1 MIKIIPAIDIIN
13 GHCVRLS
20 QGDYQRITDYSESP
34 AAMAEN
40 LEALGFKRLHVV
52 DLDGAR
58 SGKVINIKV
67 LKEITSRTNLIVDFG
82 GGIKSEEDLKNV
94 FEAGASAVSIGS
106 IAVSDPDI
114 VSLWADSFGA
124 EKFIISADVRDNIV
138 RTNGWTKDSGI
149 TLNQLIS
156 RYRNKNIRRVLCTDI
171 SRDGMLCG
179 SNIELYQTIM
189 EQFPDCKLIA
199 SGGISSLDD
208 IKKLDEAKIPAV
220 VIGKAIY
227 EQQINLEELAQTFIQ

>member
-20 QGDYQRITDYSESP
+20 QGDYQSITDYSESP

-40 LEALGFKRLHVV
+40 FEALGFKRLHVV

-58 SGKVINIKV
+58 SGKVINIKA

-138 RTNGWTKDSGI
+138 RTNGWTKNSGI

-156 RYRNKNIRRVLCTDI
+156 RYWNKNIRRILCTDI

-199 SGGISSLDD
+199 SGGISSLED

>member
-40 LEALGFKRLHVV
+40 FEALGFERLHVV

-58 SGKVINIKV
+58 SGKVINIKA

-179 SNIELYQTIM
+179 SNIELYKTIM

>member
-1 MIKIIPAIDIIN
+1 MLKIIPAIDIIN

-40 LEALGFKRLHVV
+40 FEALGFKRLHVV

-58 SGKVINIKV
+58 SGKVINIKA

-138 RTNGWTKDSGI
+138 RTNGWTKNSGI

>member
-40 LEALGFKRLHVV
+40 FEALGFKRLHVV

-58 SGKVINIKV
+58 SGKVINIKA

-94 FEAGASAVSIGS
+94 FEAGVSAVSIGS

-138 RTNGWTKDSGI
+138 RTNGWTKNSGI

>member
-40 LEALGFKRLHVV
+40 FEALGFKQLHVV

-58 SGKVINIKV
+58 SGKVINIKA

-138 RTNGWTKDSGI
+138 RTNGWTKNSGI

>member
-40 LEALGFKRLHVV
+40 FEALGFKRLHVV

-58 SGKVINIKV
+58 SGKVINIKA

-138 RTNGWTKDSGI
+138 RTNGWTRDSGI

-179 SNIELYQTIM
+179 SNIELYKTIM

>member
-20 QGDYQRITDYSESP
+20 QGDYQRITDYSKSP

-40 LEALGFKRLHVV
+40 FEALGFKRLHVV
-52 DLDGAR
+52 DLEGAR
-58 SGKVINIKV
+58 SGKVINIKA

-138 RTNGWTKDSGI
+138 RTNGWTKNSGI

-156 RYRNKNIRRVLCTDI
+156 RYWNKNIRRILCTDI

-199 SGGISSLDD
+199 SGGISSLED

>member
-34 AAMAEN
+34 AAMAEKF
-40 LEALGFKRLHVV
+40 EALGFKRLHVV

-58 SGKVINIKV
+58 SGKVINIKA

-138 RTNGWTKDSGI
+138 RTNGWTENSGI

-156 RYRNKNIRRVLCTDI
+156 RYWNKNIRRVLCTDI

>member
-1 MIKIIPAIDIIN
+1 
-13 GHCVRLS
+13 
-20 QGDYQRITDYSESP
+20 
-34 AAMAEN
+34 MAEN
-40 LEALGFKRLHVV
+40 FEALGFKRLHVV

-58 SGKVINIKV
+58 SGKVINIKA

-138 RTNGWTKDSGI
+138 RTNGWTKNSGI

-156 RYRNKNIRRVLCTDI
+156 RYWNKNIRRILCTDI

-199 SGGISSLDD
+199 SGGISSLED

>member
-40 LEALGFKRLHVV
+40 FEALGFKRLHVV

-58 SGKVINIKV
+58 SGKVINIKA

-156 RYRNKNIRRVLCTDI
+156 RYWNKNIRRVLCTDI

-179 SNIELYQTIM
+179 SNIELYKTIM

-208 IKKLDEAKIPAV
+208 I
-220 VIGKAIY
+220 
-227 EQQINLEELAQTFIQ
+227 

>member
-40 LEALGFKRLHVV
+40 FEALGFKRLHVV

-58 SGKVINIKV
+58 SGKVINIKA

-138 RTNGWTKDSGI
+138 RTNGWTKNSGI

-156 RYRNKNIRRVLCTDI
+156 RYRNKNIRHVLCTDI

-179 SNIELYQTIM
+179 SNIELYKTIM

>member
-1 MIKIIPAIDIIN
+1 MCTAVPR
-13 GHCVRLS
+13 RLPK
-20 QGDYQRITDYSESP
+20 DYRLQRKSRRY
-34 AAMAEN
+34 
-40 LEALGFKRLHVV
+40 GV

-58 SGKVINIKV
+58 SGKVINIKA

-138 RTNGWTKDSGI
+138 RTNGWTKNSGI

>member
-40 LEALGFKRLHVV
+40 FEALGFKRLHVV

-58 SGKVINIKV
+58 SGKVINIKA

-138 RTNGWTKDSGI
+138 RTNGWTENSGI

-156 RYRNKNIRRVLCTDI
+156 RYWNKNIRRVLCTDI

-179 SNIELYQTIM
+179 SNIELYQIIM

>member
-34 AAMAEN
+34 AAMAEKF
-40 LEALGFKRLHVV
+40 EALGFKRLHVV

-58 SGKVINIKV
+58 SGKVINIKA

-138 RTNGWTKDSGI
+138 RTNGWTENSGI

-156 RYRNKNIRRVLCTDI
+156 RYWNKNIRRVLCTDI

-179 SNIELYQTIM
+179 SNIELYKTIM

>member
-40 LEALGFKRLHVV
+40 FEALGFKRLHVV

-58 SGKVINIKV
+58 SGKVINIKA

-156 RYRNKNIRRVLCTDI
+156 RYWNKNIRRVLCTDI

>member
-40 LEALGFKRLHVV
+40 FEALGFKRLHVV

-58 SGKVINIKV
+58 SGKVINIKA

-156 RYRNKNIRRVLCTDI
+156 RYRNKNIRHVLCTDI

-179 SNIELYQTIM
+179 SNIELYKTIM
-189 EQFPDCKLIA
+189 EQFPACKLIA

>member
-20 QGDYQRITDYSESP
+20 QGDYQRITDYSKSP

-40 LEALGFKRLHVV
+40 FEALGFKRLHVV

-58 SGKVINIKV
+58 SGKVINIKA

-138 RTNGWTKDSGI
+138 RTNGWTKNSGI

-156 RYRNKNIRRVLCTDI
+156 RYRNKNIRRILCTDI

-199 SGGISSLDD
+199 SGGISSLED

>member
-20 QGDYQRITDYSESP
+20 QGDYQKITDYSKSP

-40 LEALGFKRLHVV
+40 FEALGFKRLHVV

-58 SGKVINIKV
+58 SGKVINIKA

-138 RTNGWTKDSGI
+138 RTNGWTKNSGI

-156 RYRNKNIRRVLCTDI
+156 RYRNKNIRHVLCTDI

-179 SNIELYQTIM
+179 SNIELYKTIM

>member
-40 LEALGFKRLHVV
+40 FEALGFKRLHVV

-58 SGKVINIKV
+58 SGKVINIKA
-67 LKEITSRTNLIVDFG
+67 LKEITSRTNLIVDIG

-138 RTNGWTKDSGI
+138 RTNGWTKNSGI

>member
-40 LEALGFKRLHVV
+40 FEALGFKRLHVV

-58 SGKVINIKV
+58 SGKVINIKA

-124 EKFIISADVRDNIV
+124 EKFIISADVRNNIV

-156 RYRNKNIRRVLCTDI
+156 RYWNKNIRRVLCTDI

-179 SNIELYQTIM
+179 SNIELYKTIM

>member
-20 QGDYQRITDYSESP
+20 QGDYQRITDYSKSP

-40 LEALGFKRLHVV
+40 FEALGFKRLHVV

-58 SGKVINIKV
+58 SGKVINIKA

-138 RTNGWTKDSGI
+138 RTNGWTKNSGI

-156 RYRNKNIRRVLCTDI
+156 RYWNKNIRRILCTDI

-189 EQFPDCKLIA
+189 EQFPDCKLSA
-199 SGGISSLDD
+199 SGGISSLED

>member
-1 MIKIIPAIDIIN
+1 MCTAVPR
-13 GHCVRLS
+13 RLPK
-20 QGDYQRITDYSESP
+20 DYRLQRKSRRYGRKFRGIGLQ
-34 AAMAEN
+34 AAACSRFRRRTFRKSN
-40 LEALGFKRLHVV
+40 KHKSTKGNNKPHKF
-52 DLDGAR
+52 
-58 SGKVINIKV
+58 NC
-67 LKEITSRTNLIVDFG
+67 RTNLIVDFG

-138 RTNGWTKDSGI
+138 RTNGWTKNSGI

-179 SNIELYQTIM
+179 SNIELYKTIM

>member
-40 LEALGFKRLHVV
+40 FEALGFKRLHVV

-58 SGKVINIKV
+58 SGKVINIKA

-114 VSLWADSFGA
+114 VLLWADSFGA

-138 RTNGWTKDSGI
+138 RTNGWTKNSGI

-179 SNIELYQTIM
+179 SNIELYKTIM

>member
-40 LEALGFKRLHVV
+40 FEALGFKRLHVV

-58 SGKVINIKV
+58 SGKVINIKA

-138 RTNGWTKDSGI
+138 RTNGWTKNSGI

-156 RYRNKNIRRVLCTDI
+156 RYWNKNIRRVLCTDI

>member
-40 LEALGFKRLHVV
+40 FEALGFKRLHVV

-58 SGKVINIKV
+58 SGKVINIKA

-138 RTNGWTKDSGI
+138 RTNGWTKNSGI

-189 EQFPDCKLIA
+189 EQLPDCKLIA

>member
-40 LEALGFKRLHVV
+40 FEALGFKRLHVV

-58 SGKVINIKV
+58 SGKVINIKA

-179 SNIELYQTIM
+179 SNIELYKTIM

>member
-40 LEALGFKRLHVV
+40 FEALGFKRLHVV

-58 SGKVINIKV
+58 SGKVINIKA

-138 RTNGWTKDSGI
+138 RTNGWTKNSSI

>member
-40 LEALGFKRLHVV
+40 FEALGFKRLHVV

-58 SGKVINIKV
+58 SGKVINIKA

-138 RTNGWTKDSGI
+138 RTNGWTKNSGI

-156 RYRNKNIRRVLCTDI
+156 RYRNKNIHRVLCTDI

>member
-40 LEALGFKRLHVV
+40 FEALGFKRLHVV

-58 SGKVINIKV
+58 SGKVINIKA

-138 RTNGWTKDSGI
+138 RTNGWTKNSGI

-227 EQQINLEELAQTFIQ
+227 EQQINLEELAQIFIQ

>member
-34 AAMAEN
+34 AAMAEKF
-40 LEALGFKRLHVV
+40 EALGFKRLHVV

-58 SGKVINIKV
+58 SGKVINIKA

-156 RYRNKNIRRVLCTDI
+156 RYWNKNIRHVLCTDI

-179 SNIELYQTIM
+179 SNIELYKTIM

>member
-40 LEALGFKRLHVV
+40 FEALGFKRLHVV

-58 SGKVINIKV
+58 SGKVINIKA

-94 FEAGASAVSIGS
+94 FEAGASVVSIGS

-156 RYRNKNIRRVLCTDI
+156 RYWNKNIRRVLCTDI

>member
-20 QGDYQRITDYSESP
+20 QGDYQRITDYSKSP

-40 LEALGFKRLHVV
+40 FEALGFKRLHVV

-58 SGKVINIKV
+58 SGKVINIKA

-124 EKFIISADVRDNIV
+124 EKFIISADVHDNIV
-138 RTNGWTKDSGI
+138 RTNGWTKNSGI

-156 RYRNKNIRRVLCTDI
+156 RYWNKNIRRILCTDI

-199 SGGISSLDD
+199 SGGISSLED

>member
-40 LEALGFKRLHVV
+40 FEALGFKRLHVV

-58 SGKVINIKV
+58 SGKVINIKA

-138 RTNGWTKDSGI
+138 RTNGWTENSGI

-156 RYRNKNIRRVLCTDI
+156 RYWNKNIRRVLCTDI

-179 SNIELYQTIM
+179 SNIELYKTIM
-189 EQFPDCKLIA
+189 EQFPACKLIA

-220 VIGKAIY
+220 VIGKALY

>member
-40 LEALGFKRLHVV
+40 FEALGFKRLHVV

-58 SGKVINIKV
+58 SGKVINIKA

-138 RTNGWTKDSGI
+138 RTNGWTKNSGI

-227 EQQINLEELAQTFIQ
+227 EQQINHEELAQTFIQ

>member
-20 QGDYQRITDYSESP
+20 QGDYQRITNYSESP

-40 LEALGFKRLHVV
+40 FEALGFKRLHVV

-58 SGKVINIKV
+58 SGKVINIKA

-138 RTNGWTKDSGI
+138 RTNGWTKNSGI

>member
-20 QGDYQRITDYSESP
+20 QGDYQRITDYSKSP

-40 LEALGFKRLHVV
+40 FEALGFKRLHVV

-58 SGKVINIKV
+58 SGKVINIKA

-138 RTNGWTKDSGI
+138 RTNGWTKNSGI

-156 RYRNKNIRRVLCTDI
+156 RYWNKNIRRILCTDI

>member
-40 LEALGFKRLHVV
+40 FEALGFKRLHIV

-58 SGKVINIKV
+58 SGKVINIKA

-138 RTNGWTKDSGI
+138 RTNGWTKNSGI

-156 RYRNKNIRRVLCTDI
+156 RYWNKNIRRILCTDI

-199 SGGISSLDD
+199 SGGISSLED

>member
-40 LEALGFKRLHVV
+40 FEALGFKRLHVV

-58 SGKVINIKV
+58 SGKVINIKA

-156 RYRNKNIRRVLCTDI
+156 RYRNKNIRHVLCTDI

-179 SNIELYQTIM
+179 SNIELYKTIM

>member
-20 QGDYQRITDYSESP
+20 QGDYQRITDYSKSP

-40 LEALGFKRLHVV
+40 FEALGFKRLHVV

-58 SGKVINIKV
+58 SGKVINIKA

-82 GGIKSEEDLKNV
+82 GGIKSEKDLKNV

-138 RTNGWTKDSGI
+138 RTNGWTKNSGI

-156 RYRNKNIRRVLCTDI
+156 RYWNKNIRRILCTDI

-199 SGGISSLDD
+199 SGGISSLED